1 MSKLLKPALKPA
13 AESASKVAPKLTTAG
28 DGSPKFGRLLIAL
41 VLAVMLIGVITLA
54 AEAYYS

>member
-1 MSKLLKPALKPA
+1 MSQPPKPVLKP
-13 AESASKVAPKLTTAG
+13 VATVSGDG

-41 VLAVMLIGVITLA
+41 VFAVMLIGVITLS